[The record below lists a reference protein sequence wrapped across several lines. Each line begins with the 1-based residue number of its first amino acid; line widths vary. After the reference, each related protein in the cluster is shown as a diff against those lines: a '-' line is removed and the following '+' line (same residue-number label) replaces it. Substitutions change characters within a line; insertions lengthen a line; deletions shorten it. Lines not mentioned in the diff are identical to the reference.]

1 MDGWMDGWMVGW
13 LDRWM
18 YRHAEVKE
26 LMQENG
32 VRKTEG
38 EQIKEY
44 RLTEARKGKSD
55 KEAGLV
61 NNVKCN
67 VTFKEDED

>member
-1 MDGWMDGWMVGW
+1 
-13 LDRWM
+13 M
-18 YRHAEVKE
+18 YRHTEVKE
-26 LMQENG
+26 LMQANG

-44 RLTEARKGKSD
+44 RLMEARKGKGD

-61 NNVKCN
+61 NNIKCN
-67 VTFKEDED
+67 VAFKEDED